1 MNSNSKSNGFGNGSL
16 LTGPHNDSLV
26 NGTNDREACPKRWI
40 AVLVKMNTEKKV
52 SEQLNKLN
60 IENYVPTQIEI
71 HQWSDRKK
79 KVNRIV
85 IPMVVF
91 VYLSEEEEKQL
102 LKYSFILKILS
113 YPGQKGTA
121 IIPEDQI
128 ERLKYMLKHAD
139 SKVELTNNVYKLG
152 GKVQIARGP
161 LKNLIGELCYV
172 EQNKSM
178 VAIRIESLG
187 FACVNISK
195 SDVISI

>member
-1 MNSNSKSNGFGNGSL
+1 MKQCKAKKNG
-16 LTGPHNDSLV
+16 DSSFV
-26 NGTNDREACPKRWI
+26 HGTNDREACKKRWI
-40 AVLVKMNTEKKV
+40 AVLVQMNTEKKV
-52 SEQLNKLN
+52 CAQLNKLQ
-60 IENYVPTQIEI
+60 IENYLPIQTEV

-79 KVNRIV
+79 KVDRVV